1 MNEVTDVE
9 LVKNVKNLK
18 CDASLK
24 VLIERHSALCFDTFK
39 KYNRALVEK
48 GVNIDDL
55 LEEKDYLIYRCTLN
69 FDETKNSKFSTWL
82 ANHVKYKCLT
92 NITKQKWSVSLDDEN
107 NSQMTS
113 KLTENKDDFSEKRD
127 FVFNLLSQMRDKR
140 LEKIIAMRYYGDKNS
155 RKWKNISKEL
165 GITYQTA
172 ITLHKKALDF
182 LKTKIQSKSM
192 QDFV

>member
-1 MNEVTDVE
+1 MNEDSDVE
-9 LVKNVKNLK
+9 LVRKVKTLK
-18 CDASLK
+18 CNDSLK
-24 VLIERHSALCFDTFK
+24 TLIERHSALCFDTFN
-39 KYNRALVEK
+39 KYNRALIEK
-48 GVNIDDL
+48 GVNVEDL
-55 LEEKDYLIYRCTLN
+55 VEEKDYLIYKCTLN

-92 NITKQKWSVSLDDEN
+92 NITKQKWNVSIDDEN
-107 NSQMTS
+107 NNQIVS
-113 KLTENKDDFSEKRD
+113 KLSESKDDFSEKRD
-127 FVFNLLSQMRDKR
+127 FVFNLLAQMKDKR
-140 LEKIIAMRYYGDKNS
+140 LEKIISMRYYGDKNS

-182 LKTKIQSKSM
+182 LKTKIESKNM

>member
-1 MNEVTDVE
+1 MNDDSDVE
-9 LVKNVKNLK
+9 LVRRVKTLK

-24 VLIERHSALCFDTFK
+24 TLIERHSALCFDTFK
-39 KYNRALVEK
+39 KYNRALTEK
-48 GVNIDDL
+48 GVNLEDL
-55 LEEKDYLIYRCTLN
+55 FEEKDYLIYKCTLN

-92 NITKQKWSVSLDDEN
+92 NITKQKRTLSIDDEN
-107 NSQMTS
+107 NNQIIS
-113 KLTENKDDFSEKRD
+113 KLAENKDDFSEKRD
-127 FVFNLLSQMRDKR
+127 FVFNLLAQMKDKR
-140 LEKIIAMRYYGDKNS
+140 LERIITMRYYGDKNS

-182 LKTKIQSKSM
+182 LKTKIQSKNM